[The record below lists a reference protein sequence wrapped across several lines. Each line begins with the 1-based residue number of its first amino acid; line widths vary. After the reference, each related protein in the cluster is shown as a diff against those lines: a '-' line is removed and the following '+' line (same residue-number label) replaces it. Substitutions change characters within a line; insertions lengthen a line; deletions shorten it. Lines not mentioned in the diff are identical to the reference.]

1 MNAAGEHFR
10 RNLLRLRTKRSN
22 KAERLT
28 QAELAS
34 KVGVHR
40 NYVGMLERGERKPS
54 LEMVDAF
61 ARVLDVEP
69 HQLLMP
75 PEGPDDN

>member
-1 MNAAGEHFR
+1 MASASENFR
-10 RNLLRLRTKRSN
+10 QNLARLRTRKSN
-22 KAERLT
+22 GDDRLT
-28 QAELAS
+28 QAELAVE
-34 KVGVHR
+34 VGVHR

-54 LEMVDAF
+54 LKMLDVF

-75 PEGPDDN
+75 PEDLHPE

>member
-1 MNAAGEHFR
+1 MNAASEHFR

-22 KAERLT
+22 GGERLT

-54 LEMVDAF
+54 LDMVDVF

-75 PEGPDDN
+75 PENSEDN